1 MYVITKICSA
11 ALHGVKAV
19 EVEVEVSS
27 RDSEKPGTIIVG
39 LPDAA
44 VRESAQRVM
53 TALTASALPFGIGVN
68 TVNLAPADLKKEGP
82 SFDLPIALAMIACA
96 QEQDLRELAKDI
108 VVVGELA
115 LDGALR
121 PVKGAL
127 SIALGAKKFGRRRV
141 LVPAANARE
150 AALVSGIEV
159 YGIPNLHEAW
169 KFISGEKVLA
179 PEPKP
184 ALNARGP
191 TDSLVDLDEVKGQHQ
206 VKRALEI
213 AAAGGHN
220 F

>member
-1 MYVITKICSA
+1 MITKVYSA
-11 ALHGVKAV
+11 ALLGVEAA

-82 SFDLPIALAMIACA
+82 SFDLPIALAMTACA
-96 QEQDLRELAKDI
+96 QEHDLTELAKDI

-121 PVKGAL
+121 PIKGAL
-127 SIALGAKKFGRRRV
+127 SIALGAKQFGRRRV

-150 AALVSGIEV
+150 AAMVGGIEV
-159 YGIPNLHEAW
+159 YGISNLHEAW
-169 KFISGEKVLA
+169 KFILSLIHIS
-179 PEPKP
+179 EPTRP
-184 ALNARGP
+184 Y
-191 TDSLVDLDEVKGQHQ
+191 
-206 VKRALEI
+206 
-213 AAAGGHN
+213 
-220 F
+220 